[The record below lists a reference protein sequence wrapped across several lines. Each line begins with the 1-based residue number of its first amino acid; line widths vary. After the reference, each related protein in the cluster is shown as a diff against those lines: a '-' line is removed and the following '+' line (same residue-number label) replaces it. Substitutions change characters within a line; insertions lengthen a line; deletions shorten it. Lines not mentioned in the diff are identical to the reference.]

1 MSVQLIQ
8 QSPIGLVLSRIEKPK
23 RQGANG
29 WLALCPA
36 HADKVHSL
44 SVKLSADG
52 KVLLHCHA
60 GCETKD
66 ILSEL
71 GLEMKDLFPVSNNVL
86 SLSEKPRIEAMY
98 DYVDANGKHVF
109 QALRYKP
116 KSFKQ
121 RRLDENGKWIWNLKD
136 VQRVIYRL
144 PEVLSAVKD
153 GKTVYICEGE
163 KDVDAAFLILGI
175 VATCNAGGA
184 GKWTDQYSDSLK
196 GAKVVILP
204 DNDPP
209 GQEHARRVAKSLMFT
224 GNATSIKVLNL
235 PGIPEKGDLFDW
247 IKLGGTKNKL
257 ELLILDAPEWEPE
270 KNTEAI
276 GGIHG
281 EYFDGKSFIPKF
293 LSDELLTE
301 NKLKFAADILWIFR
315 DGVYRP
321 DGAQVIRQKAQALLG
336 KDTRNTRILET
347 LSYIERETY
356 SELPTPD
363 PLFINLLNGKLNWSS
378 LELSPHDSDAFE
390 ILQLPVKFDPNAQ
403 CPTFNKYLETTLD
416 PEVIELVK
424 EVIGYCLIPDT
435 RFEKAVMLTGSGS
448 NGKSVLLD
456 VIQDL
461 LGADNVSNVELQ
473 ELEENRFKAAG
484 LLGKLANIFS
494 DLDDRG
500 LKSSSMFKVLCTGD
514 RITAERKFGQPF
526 EFKNYARLLFSA
538 NKLPSSRDRSYAFY
552 RRWLIIP
559 FEKTFDGSNADKSLK
574 RKLRDPEELSG
585 ILNLAIKGLHSIVLN
600 GGFTTPIQV
609 QQALQEYQS
618 MNDTMTSFILEC
630 TQSAPDEMVL
640 KQTFYNYYRTWC
652 EDQGYKPVSQ
662 RRIKDALIN
671 IYPSAS
677 ECRPCRGLLPWHWTG
692 IKLIGDVPR
701 EFYSQ
706 SQANYDKD

>member
-8 QSPIGLVLSRIEKPK
+8 QSPIDRILSSLGKVE

-36 HADKVHSL
+36 HADKVSSL
-44 SVKLSADG
+44 SVKLSTDG

-60 GCETKD
+60 GCETNT
-66 ILSEL
+66 IVTEL
-71 GLEMKDLFPVSNNVL
+71 GLEMKDLFTANSNTP
-86 SLSEKPRIEAMY
+86 SEKPRIEATY
-98 DYVDANGKHVF
+98 DYVDANGKYVF
-109 QALRYKP
+109 QALRYRP
-116 KSFKQ
+116 KNFKQ
-121 RRLDENGKWIWNLKD
+121 RRMDENGKWIWNLKD

-153 GKTVYICEGE
+153 GKTIYICEGE
-163 KDVDAAFLILGI
+163 KDVNAAFLIGL

-204 DNDPP
+204 DNDPA
-209 GQEHARRVAKSLMFT
+209 GKEHARRVAKSLTFT
-224 GNATSIKVLNL
+224 GNATSIKVLDL
-235 PGIPEKGDLFDW
+235 PGLPEKGDLSDW

-257 ELLILDAPEWEPE
+257 ELLTLNTPEWVPE
-270 KNTEAI
+270 KNAVTK
-276 GGIHG
+276 GGLPG

-321 DGAQVIRQKAQALLG
+321 NGAQVISQKAQASLG
-336 KDTRNTRILET
+336 KNTRNSRILET

-363 PLFINLLNGKLNWSS
+363 PLFINLLNGKLNWSA
-378 LELSPHDSDAFE
+378 LELSPHDPDEFE
-390 ILQLPVKFDPNAQ
+390 ILQLPVKYDPDAQ

-424 EVIGYCLIPDT
+424 EVIGYCLIADT

-461 LGADNVSNVELQ
+461 LGQDNVSNVELQ

-484 LLGKLANIFS
+484 LLGKLANVFS

-500 LKSSSMFKVLCTGD
+500 LKSSSMFKVLVTGD

-559 FEKTFDGSNADKSLK
+559 FEKTFDGSTADKSLK
-574 RKLRDPEELSG
+574 RKLKNPQELSG
-585 ILNLAIKGLHSIVLN
+585 ILNLAIKGLHNIVRN
-600 GGFTTPIQV
+600 GCFTTPIQV
-609 QQALQEYQS
+609 QNALQEYQS

-630 TQSAPDEMVL
+630 TQGDPGGMVN
-640 KQTFYNYYRTWC
+640 KQTFYNYYRNWC
-652 EDQGYKPVSQ
+652 EDQGFKPVSQ
-662 RRIKDALIN
+662 RRIKEALITV
-671 IYPSAS
+671 YPGAS
-677 ECRPCRGLLPWHWTG
+677 DCRPCRGMLPWHWTG
-692 IKLIGDVPR
+692 IKLIGDVPS
-701 EFYSQ
+701 EFYPQVQ
-706 SQANYDKD
+706 SNDNEPY